1 MSVFSLDELEMF
13 ERSVARFIAEDY
25 AADRRLALVAEGDFG
40 REEWRTYKDL
50 GWLSLSLPE
59 EYGGLG
65 GGLADLLTI
74 LYAAGRGL
82 LMEPLVPTLVIGAR
96 LIERLGNAQQKSEW
110 LPRIGSGELILGFA
124 HTDNGAGETDAR
136 LQSTWN
142 PERCAFRLCGTKRA
156 ILHGSNVDR
165 LLVTARDTADHGV
178 RLFLLDPKTPGLT
191 MASYRMID
199 DQSAADMECHDV
211 YVSAAESLAGPGI
224 ETILE
229 RTQAAAAIASAA
241 ESVGA
246 MEALNAMTLDYVKV
260 RKQFGRALGNF
271 QVLQHRLVDMMIA
284 AKQARALVKKAACA
298 WDANSADAERL
309 ASASKVIANR
319 AGRLVGEQA
328 IQTHGGIG
336 MTEEYLAGHYLK
348 RLLLLGAQFGDADYH
363 LRRLAT
369 ADRDAE

>member
-1 MSVFSLDELEMF
+1 MSVFNQDELEMF

-25 AADRRLALVAEGDFG
+25 AAERRLALVAAGGFG
-40 REEWRTYKDL
+40 QEEWRTYRDL
-50 GWLSLSLPE
+50 GWLSLALPD

-65 GGLADLLTI
+65 GGLSDLLTI

-96 LIERLGNAQQKSEW
+96 LIEHLGNAQQKSEL
-110 LPRIGSGELILGFA
+110 LPRIGSGELVLGFA
-124 HTDNGAGETDAR
+124 HTDNYAGEIGAR
-136 LQSTWN
+136 LQATWN
-142 PERCAFRLCGTKRA
+142 PERGAFRLGGKMRA
-156 ILHGSNVDR
+156 ILHGSKVDR
-165 LLVTARDTADHGV
+165 LLVTAKDTADHRV
-178 RLFLLDPKTPGLT
+178 RVFMLDPKAPSLT
-191 MASYRMID
+191 MTSYRMID
-199 DQSAADMECHDV
+199 DQSASDMECHDV
-211 YVSAAESLAGPGI
+211 YVSETDCFAGPGI
-224 ETILE
+224 EAILE
-229 RTQAAAAIASAA
+229 RTLAAAAIASAA

-260 RKQFGRALGNF
+260 RKQFGRTLGNF

-298 WDANSADAERL
+298 WDANSADADRL

-336 MTEEYLAGHYLK
+336 MTEEYPAGHYLK
-348 RLLLLGAQFGDADYH
+348 RLLLLGARFGDTDYH

-369 ADRDAE
+369 ANRDAE